1 MVRVMRGGRGG
12 DGEASDS
19 REYGVSGCEGGVTV
33 GVVRVM
39 RGERGGDGEA
49 SDKRE

>member
-1 MVRVMRGGRGG
+1 MM
-12 DGEASDS
+12 E
-19 REYGVSGCEGGVTV
+19 REYGVSGDEGGVTV
-33 GVVRVM
+33 GVVRVT

>member
-1 MVRVMRGGRGG
+1 MSG
-12 DGEASDS
+12 D
-19 REYGVSGCEGGVTV
+19 EGGVSV

-49 SDKRE
+49 SDRRE

>member
-1 MVRVMRGGRGG
+1 MGGFGGVMVGGE
-12 DGEASDS
+12 GEAS
-19 REYGVSGCEGGVTV
+19 RG
-33 GVVRVM
+33 GVVRVT

>member
-19 REYGVSGCEGGVTV
+19 REYGVSGDEGGVI

-39 RGERGGDGEA
+39 RGERGGDGGA
-49 SDKRE
+49 SDRRE